1 MIEATEL
8 IECNRVKKFNP
19 PKYWTNVP
27 VRTENL
33 YSARKM
39 NMYYSRRKKVSSS
52 SNSSSSSN
60 GGGGGSGSGS
70 GSGNGSDIGSGSSS
84 SSSSRGG

>member
-39 NMYYSRRKKVSSS
+39 NMYYSRRKRVSS

-70 GSGNGSDIGSGSSS
+70 GSGNGSGIGSGSSS
-84 SSSSRGG
+84 SSSRGG

>member
-8 IECNRVKKFNP
+8 IECNRVKKFNL

-70 GSGNGSDIGSGSSS
+70 GSGNGSGIGSGSSS

>member
-39 NMYYSRRKKVSSS
+39 NMYYSRRKRVSSS

-60 GGGGGSGSGS
+60 GGGGGSGSGN
-70 GSGNGSDIGSGSSS
+70 GSGIGSGSSS
-84 SSSSRGG
+84 SSSRGG

>member
-19 PKYWTNVP
+19 RKYWTNVS

-39 NMYYSRRKKVSSS
+39 NMYYSRRKRVSSS
-52 SNSSSSSN
+52 SNSSSSN

-70 GSGNGSDIGSGSSS
+70 GSGNGIGIGSGSSS
-84 SSSSRGG
+84 SSSRGG

>member
-39 NMYYSRRKKVSSS
+39 NMYYSRRKRVSSS

-70 GSGNGSDIGSGSSS
+70 GNGSGIGSGSSS
-84 SSSSRGG
+84 SSSRGG

>member
-39 NMYYSRRKKVSSS
+39 NMYYSRRKRVSSS

-70 GSGNGSDIGSGSSS
+70 GNGSGIGSGSSS
-84 SSSSRGG
+84 SSRGG

>member
-39 NMYYSRRKKVSSS
+39 NMYYSRRKRVSS

-70 GSGNGSDIGSGSSS
+70 GNGSGIGSGSSS
-84 SSSSRGG
+84 SSSRGG

>member
-27 VRTENL
+27 VRTENM

-39 NMYYSRRKKVSSS
+39 NMYYSRRKRVSSS

-70 GSGNGSDIGSGSSS
+70 GSGNGSGIGSGSSS
-84 SSSSRGG
+84 SSSRGG

>member
-39 NMYYSRRKKVSSS
+39 NMYYSRRKRVSSS

-70 GSGNGSDIGSGSSS
+70 GSGNGSGIGSGSSS
-84 SSSSRGG
+84 SSSRGG

>member
-27 VRTENL
+27 VRPENL

-39 NMYYSRRKKVSSS
+39 NMYYSRRKRVSSS

-70 GSGNGSDIGSGSSS
+70 GSGNGSGIGSGSSS
-84 SSSSRGG
+84 SSSRGG

>member
-39 NMYYSRRKKVSSS
+39 NMYYSRRKRVSSS

-70 GSGNGSDIGSGSSS
+70 GSGNGSGIGSGSSS
-84 SSSSRGG
+84 SSRGG

>member
-60 GGGGGSGSGS
+60 GGGGSGSGS
-70 GSGNGSDIGSGSSS
+70 GSGNGSGIGSGSSS
-84 SSSSRGG
+84 SSSRGG

>member
-39 NMYYSRRKKVSSS
+39 NMYYSRRKKVNSS
-52 SNSSSSSN
+52 SNSSSSSSN

-70 GSGNGSDIGSGSSS
+70 GSGNGSGIGSGSSS
-84 SSSSRGG
+84 SSSRGG